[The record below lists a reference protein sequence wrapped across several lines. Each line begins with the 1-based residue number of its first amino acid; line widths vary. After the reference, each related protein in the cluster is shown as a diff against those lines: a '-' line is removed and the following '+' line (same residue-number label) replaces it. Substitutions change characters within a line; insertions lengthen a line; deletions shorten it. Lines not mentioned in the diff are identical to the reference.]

1 MTLKILFH
9 TQYYPPEIG
18 APQTRLHELA
28 VRLVRYGFDVTVLT
42 AMPNYPLGK
51 IYAGYGGFFREEVID
66 GVRVLRAG
74 IYPSQSA
81 SFLPRLLS
89 YFSFVFSSLF
99 VGLLKVPSTDIV
111 ITESPPLFLGISGY
125 LLSRFK
131 RGLWVFN
138 LSDLW
143 PQSAQELGIIS
154 ANGWGYR
161 LSLFLEAFLYKKAW
175 LVSAQSR
182 ESVQDVQSRFPTVQT
197 YHLPNGV
204 DTNFFQPGNVPE
216 NNAFRVVYAGLHGLA
231 QGLEQIV
238 HSAQILRGE
247 NIEFVLVGDGPEK
260 QGLINMARDRG
271 LSNVHFLSPV
281 SKNQVPEILR
291 TADALL
297 VPLKVHLTGA
307 VPSKLYESM
316 AMGKPVLLV
325 AQGESASIVHKSGC
339 GMVVTPGDVDAL
351 AQAILFMKANPGKSA
366 QMGQNG
372 RQAAVQNHDRDAIAK
387 HFAEFLAQKLQDEN
401 K

>member
-1 MTLKILFH
+1 MTLIILFH

-28 VRLVRYGFDVTVLT
+28 VRLARYGFDVTVLT

-99 VGLLKVPSTDIV
+99 VGLLKVHTVDV
-111 ITESPPLFLGISGY
+111 VLTESPPLFLGISGY

-131 RGLWVFN
+131 LARWIFN

-143 PQSAQELGIIS
+143 PQSALELGIIS

-182 ESVQDVQSRFPTVQT
+182 ESVKNVQERFPDVQT
-197 YHLPNGV
+197 YHLSNGV
-204 DTNFFQPGNVPE
+204 DTSFFQPGSKPDHRV
-216 NNAFRVVYAGLHGLA
+216 FRVVYAGLHGLA
-231 QGLEQIV
+231 QGLEQIIQV
-238 HSAQILRGE
+238 ADKLRTDE
-247 NIEFVLVGDGPEK
+247 VEFVLFGDGPEK
-260 QGLINMARDRG
+260 HILMTKAQELG
-271 LSNVHFLSPV
+271 LSNVSFSNPV
-281 SKNQVPEILR
+281 TKDEMPGILQ
-291 TADALL
+291 TADVLL
-297 VPLKVHLTGA
+297 VPLKLQLKGA
-307 VPSKLYESM
+307 VPSKLYE
-316 AMGKPVLLV
+316 AMSVGKPLLLV
-325 AQGESASIVHKSGC
+325 AQGEAALIVRNAGC
-339 GMVVTPGDVDAL
+339 GIVIDPGDIDSL
-351 AQAILFMKANPGKSA
+351 RQAILFLKSNPEIAA
-366 QMGQNG
+366 QLRSLCWMSSG
-372 RQAAVQNHDRDAIAK
+372 RS
-387 HFAEFLAQKLQDEN
+387 
-401 K
+401 

>member
-1 MTLKILFH
+1 MKILLH

-18 APQTRLHELA
+18 APQTRLRELA
-28 VRLVRYGFDVTVLT
+28 IRLTQYGFEVTVLT

-51 IYAGYGGFFREEVID
+51 VYDGYGGLFCEEQLD
-66 GVRVLRAG
+66 GIQVLRGA
-74 IYPSQSA
+74 IYPSQTA
-81 SFLPRLLS
+81 SLLPRLIS
-89 YFSFVFSSLF
+89 YFSFVLSSLF
-99 VGLLKVPSTDIV
+99 VGLFKVRSVDIV
-111 ITESPPLFLGISGY
+111 LTESPPLFLGISGY

-131 RGLWVFN
+131 RARWIFN

-143 PQSAQELGIIS
+143 PQSALELGIIKS
-154 ANGWGYR
+154 DSFGYR

-182 ESVQDVQSRFPTVQT
+182 ESVRNVQERFPAVQT

-204 DTNFFQPGNVPE
+204 DTKFFQPGNAPE
-216 NNAFRVVYAGLHGLA
+216 NNAYRVVYAGLHGLA
-231 QGLEQIV
+231 QGLRQIIQA
-238 HSAQILRGE
+238 AQMLKNE
-247 NIEFVLVGDGPEK
+247 SIEFVLVGDGPEK
-260 QGLINMARDRG
+260 QGLMDTACDLG
-271 LSNVHFLSPV
+271 LSRVHFLPPV
-281 SKNQVPEILR
+281 TQNEVPEILR
-291 TADALL
+291 TADTLL

-325 AQGESASIVHKSGC
+325 AQGEAASIVQKSGC
-339 GMVVTPGDVDAL
+339 GMVVIPGDVDAL
-351 AQAILFMKANPGKSA
+351 AQAILFMKANPEKSV

-372 RQAAVQNHDRDAIAK
+372 RQAAVRNHDRDVIARN
-387 HFAEFLAQKLQDEN
+387 FANFLSQRFQGEK

>member
-1 MTLKILFH
+1 MKILLH

-28 VRLVRYGFDVTVLT
+28 VRLVQHGFDVTVLT

-51 IYAGYGGFFREEVID
+51 VYAGYGGLFREEMIG
-66 GVRVLRAG
+66 GVRVMRAA

-81 SFLPRLLS
+81 SFLPRLFS

-99 VGLLKVPSTDIV
+99 VGLLKVRSVDV
-111 ITESPPLFLGISGY
+111 ALTESPPLFLGISGY

-131 RGLWVFN
+131 GARWIFN

-143 PQSAQELGIIS
+143 PQSALELGIIS
-154 ANGWGYR
+154 ANGLGYR
-161 LSLFLEAFLYKKAW
+161 LSLLLEAFLYKKAW

-182 ESVQDVQSRFPTVQT
+182 ESVQNVQERFPGVQT

-204 DTNFFQPGNVPE
+204 DTNFFQLNEARSNDV
-216 NNAFRVVYAGLHGLA
+216 FRVVYAGLHGLA
-231 QGLEQIV
+231 QGLNQVIEV
-238 HSAQILRGE
+238 AQKLSGE
-247 NIEFVLVGDGPEK
+247 KIEFVLVGDGPEK
-260 QGLINMARDRG
+260 QDLMNMAQD
-271 LSNVHFLSPV
+271 LNLTDVHFLPPV
-281 SKNQVPEILR
+281 PKNKVPEILQ

-297 VPLKVHLTGA
+297 VPLKIQLTGA

-316 AMGKPVLLV
+316 AVGKPVLLV
-325 AQGESASIVHKSGC
+325 AQGEAASIVMNANC
-339 GMVVTPGDVDAL
+339 GMVVTPGDIDAL
-351 AQAILFMKANPGKSA
+351 AQAILFLKANPEKSA

-372 RQAAVQNHDRDAIAK
+372 RQAAVQNHDRNVIAK
-387 HFAEFLAQKLQDEN
+387 RFADFLSQKILEN
-401 K
+401 Q